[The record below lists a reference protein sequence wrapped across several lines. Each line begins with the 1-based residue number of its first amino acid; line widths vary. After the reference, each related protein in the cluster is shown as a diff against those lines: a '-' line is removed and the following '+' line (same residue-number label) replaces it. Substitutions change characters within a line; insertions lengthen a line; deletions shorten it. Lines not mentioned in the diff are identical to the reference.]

1 MVDVKLSLECVLRP
15 HLNALTS
22 YVSDMQ
28 RYWLSCTWVIKG
40 IKLWCPHPTLK
51 IMCLPQSLLDTK
63 VRALNNALIATTKKK
78 KKKWIHCQ
86 VSSMA
91 VLLRIHKGWISS
103 DWHKKKTVCR
113 FSCEGKKMKGNWVQT
128 AFQTFILFSLLRSV
142 RTLESELRPP
152 VCRRNRSRWCKY
164 SSQEWEYKF
173 HP

>member
-1 MVDVKLSLECVLRP
+1 MVDVKLSPECVLRP

-51 IMCLPQSLLDTK
+51 IMCLPQSLLGTK
-63 VRALNNALIATTKKK
+63 VRALNNALIATKKK
-78 KKKWIHCQ
+78 KKNLNSLPSQRYGSECCKSTKVESPLTDTQ
-86 VSSMA
+86 
-91 VLLRIHKGWISS
+91 
-103 DWHKKKTVCR
+103 KKTVCR